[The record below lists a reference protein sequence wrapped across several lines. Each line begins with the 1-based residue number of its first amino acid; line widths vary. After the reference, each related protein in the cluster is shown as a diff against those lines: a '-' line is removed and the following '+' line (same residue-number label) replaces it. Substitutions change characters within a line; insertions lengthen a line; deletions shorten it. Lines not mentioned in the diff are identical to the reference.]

1 MCLAGQ
7 VRIGAEVRTPPV
19 EPTPFTESMFSAEIP
34 KGTYRLVIAVW
45 LQSIGGHALAFADC
59 GDRLQ
64 VS

>member
-1 MCLAGQ
+1 
-7 VRIGAEVRTPPV
+7 V